1 MKEVLVVYYTRTG
14 NSQRLAEE
22 ISIKLHGIKDQI
34 KSENKYKGISGF
46 IKGGFRAVRKK
57 EDDITYKKN
66 PEDYRVV
73 VIVSPIW
80 ASNIPP
86 AVRRYIKKNVNKMK
100 NYSFIINGGLKE
112 NQKAYKNFIEE
123 LPSPISEYIAD
134 NSNIDYE
141 ICQKDLEDFADKIRA
156 ILEQEEENG
165 KK

>member
-22 ISIKLHGIKDQI
+22 ISIKLHGIKDKI

-46 IKGGFRAVRKK
+46 IKAGFRAVRKK
-57 EDDITYKKN
+57 EDDITYKEN

-73 VIVSPIW
+73 IIVSPIW
-80 ASNIPP
+80 ASSIPP
-86 AVRRYIKKNVNKMK
+86 AVRRYIKENINKMK

-165 KK
+165 KQ